1 MNDSTMAAVPV
12 RVADRIAG
20 YVVADDIRLRFVA
33 ADRRFTVLD
42 GSRFWHLGDAQRAA
56 DRLARTTAGEAR
68 GVGQRRPAWEEGGH
82 GSA

>member
-1 MNDSTMAAVPV
+1 MNEATSLPVPV

-20 YVVADDIRLRFVA
+20 FVVEDHARLRFVA
-33 ADRRFTVLD
+33 ADERFGVLD

-56 DRLARTTAGEAR
+56 DRLARATSGEP
-68 GVGQRRPAWEEGGH
+68 RPAIRPTVSGRH